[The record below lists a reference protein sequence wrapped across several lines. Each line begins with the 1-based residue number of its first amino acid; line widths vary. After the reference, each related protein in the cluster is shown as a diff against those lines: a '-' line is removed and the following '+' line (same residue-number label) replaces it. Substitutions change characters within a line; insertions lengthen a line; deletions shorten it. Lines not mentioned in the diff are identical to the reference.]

1 MADQANA
8 EAEMLSD
15 CSEGDDNIS
24 GSAPNTC
31 VWEDPILKLIP
42 KELEHIVPQS
52 AMADKRQ
59 VLNYGGGYV
68 FTITDL
74 NRLRRFL
81 ILGCEG
87 GTYYVKEKELQESNA
102 KHVIGMIEK
111 GDGMTVLNETLEI
124 SESGRSPK
132 QGPAIY
138 CLALCARY
146 AAKELPP
153 AERDELRRK
162 AYEYLPRIC
171 RIPTHLFEFVSYC
184 EKMNPGST
192 GWGRSQRKAIKHW
205 YLDKEPRNL
214 AYLVTK
220 YVNRL
225 GWSHLDVLRLAHPKP
240 KKEQAEHNDIFLFV
254 KSGFEAVKERRIKAS
269 STEGAER
276 DLTNDPFSSSEAL
289 QLLQAVHA
297 LKGCQ
302 DDATAAEL
310 IKRHRLV
317 REHVPTPLLKSRLVW
332 EALLEEMPF
341 TAMLRCLNRLSVV
354 GILTEGSKAAADIVS
369 RLRDMEHLRKARVH
383 PMALLMA
390 HATYKNGMAAKQDKL
405 IKEVIGFQSEQKSK
419 NLLSTHANNIC
430 NYATILGK
438 GYRGSLE
445 WTPVP
450 SVVDALEKAFYNSFS
465 LVEPTG
471 KRFCIGID
479 ISGSMAEPI
488 SGSALSAA
496 HASTAM
502 SLIHF
507 RTESH
512 CSLLCFSMN
521 IDEVDVKK
529 FRGYDDL
536 WDHITNNFEM
546 SATDCALPMLWAAK
560 HDKKFDVF
568 VIYTDNETWYGFVHP
583 FVALQHYRQK
593 SGIEDAKLI
602 VVAMTAT
609 EFTIADPNDPYML
622 DVVGFDPVVPEMMNK
637 FILGQI

>member
-1 MADQANA
+1 MANQANA

-15 CSEGDDNIS
+15 GSEGDNF
-24 GSAPNTC
+24 
-31 VWEDPILKLIP
+31 WENPPDVDSWPDPIVAYIP
-42 KELEHIVPQS
+42 KELEHLVDQS
-52 AMADKRQ
+52 KKADANQ

-68 FTITDL
+68 FTVTDL

-102 KHVIGMIEK
+102 THIIGMINK

-132 QGPAIY
+132 QGPVIY

-146 AAKELPP
+146 AAKELAPS
-153 AERDELRRK
+153 ERDELRRK

-205 YLDKEPRNL
+205 YLDKEPRHL

-220 YVNRL
+220 YANRL
-225 GWSHLDVLRLAHPKP
+225 GWSHSDILRLAHPKP
-240 KKEQAEHNDIFLFV
+240 RKEQAEHNDIFLFV
-254 KSGFEAVKERRIKAS
+254 KSGFNAVKERRSKQS
-269 STEGAER
+269 SSSEGAEV
-276 DLTNDPFSSSEAL
+276 DLTKDPFSSSEAL
-289 QLLQAVHA
+289 RLLQAVHT
-297 LKGCQ
+297 LKACQ
-302 DDATAAEL
+302 DDVTAAAL
-310 IKRHRLV
+310 IKEHRLV
-317 REHVPTPLLKSRLVW
+317 REHVPTSLLKSRLVW

-354 GILTEGSKAAADIVS
+354 GILTEGSKAAADIVT
-369 RLRDMEHLRKARVH
+369 RLGDLEHLRKARIH

-390 HATYKNGMAAKQDKL
+390 HATYKNGR
-405 IKEVIGFQSEQKSK
+405 GF
-419 NLLSTHANNIC
+419 
-430 NYATILGK
+430 
-438 GYRGSLE
+438 RGSLE
-445 WTPVP
+445 WTPVQ
-450 SVVDALEKAFYNSFS
+450 SVVDALEKAFYDSFA

-471 KRFCIGID
+471 KRFCVALD
-479 ISGSMAEPI
+479 ISGSMEAHL
-488 SGSALSAA
+488 SGSELSVA

-507 RTESH
+507 RTEPH
-512 CSLLCFSMN
+512 CSLVCFSVN
-521 IDEVDVKK
+521 IDEVDAKK

-536 WDHITNNFEM
+536 WDHITNFEM
-546 SATDCALPMLWAAK
+546 SGTDCALPMLWAAK
-560 HDKKFDVF
+560 NERKFDVF
-568 VIYTDNETWYGFVHP
+568 IVYTDNETWFGKVHP
-583 FVALQHYRQK
+583 FVALQHYRRK
-593 SGIEDAKLI
+593 CGIPDAKLI
-602 VVAMTAT
+602 VVGMTAT
-609 EFTIADPNDPYML
+609 EFTIANPNDPYML
-622 DVVGFDPVVPEMMNK
+622 DVVGFDPAVPEMMNK